1 MGGALGCQQD
11 QIDGIQVMGFVHDIG
26 KIAVPA
32 EILNKPGKL
41 SEYELNIIKAH
52 SQVGYDILKKIIF
65 PWPVADIVLQDHER
79 IDGSGY
85 PQGLTGSD
93 ILMAAKILAVADVV
107 EAMASHR
114 PYRAALGLE
123 SAMAEITRNRGS
135 LTIPR
140 QWGLVSR

>member
-1 MGGALGCQQD
+1 
-11 QIDGIQVMGFVHDIG
+11 MGFVHDIG